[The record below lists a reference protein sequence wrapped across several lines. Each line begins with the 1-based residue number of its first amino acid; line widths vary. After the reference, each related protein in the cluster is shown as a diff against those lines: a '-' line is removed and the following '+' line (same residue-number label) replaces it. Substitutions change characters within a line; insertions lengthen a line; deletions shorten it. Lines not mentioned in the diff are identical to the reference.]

1 MSLQDLNP
9 VQTFPRVDP
18 TATTDNRPTPIE
30 LAVSGS
36 HNEVLNILLEYTEMP
51 NQLKLSHLAKLMNA
65 DDEEAKAEFKKM
77 LSTMPLDLVR
87 VINLKSYKSENF
99 KLKTLFN
106 LRQIVKT
113 ESEQIIYKI
122 S

>member
-1 MSLQDLNP
+1 MSLQNVNP
-9 VQTFPRVDP
+9 VQTFLRVDP

-36 HNEVLNILLEYTEMP
+36 HDEVLKILLEYTEMP
-51 NQLKLSHLAKLMNA
+51 NKLKLPHLAKLMNA
-65 DDEEAKAEFKKM
+65 GDEEAKAEFKRM

-87 VINLKSYKSENF
+87 VPHKSENL

-106 LRQIVKT
+106 LHQIVKT
-113 ESEQIIYKI
+113 EREQII
-122 S
+122 

>member
-1 MSLQDLNP
+1 MSLQNVNP
-9 VQTFPRVDP
+9 VQTFFRVDP

-30 LAVSGS
+30 LAVSGN
-36 HNEVLNILLEYTEMP
+36 HKEVLKILLEYTEMP
-51 NQLKLSHLAKLMNA
+51 NELKLPHLAKLMNS

-87 VINLKSYKSENF
+87 VPHKSENL

-106 LRQIVKT
+106 LYQIVKAK
-113 ESEQIIYKI
+113 SEQII
-122 S
+122 

>member
-1 MSLQDLNP
+1 MSLQNLNP
-9 VQTFPRVDP
+9 LQTFLRVDP

-36 HNEVLNILLEYTEMP
+36 HDEVLKILLEYTEMP
-51 NQLKLSHLAKLMNA
+51 NKLKLPHLAKLMNA
-65 DDEEAKAEFKKM
+65 GDEEAKAEFKRM

-87 VINLKSYKSENF
+87 VPHKSENL

-106 LRQIVKT
+106 LHQIVKT
-113 ESEQIIYKI
+113 EREQII
-122 S
+122 

>member
-1 MSLQDLNP
+1 MSSQNLNP
-9 VQTFPRVDP
+9 LQTFLRVDP

-30 LAVSGS
+30 LAVSGN
-36 HNEVLNILLEYTEMP
+36 HNEVLKILMEYTEMP
-51 NQLKLSHLAKLMNA
+51 NEMKLPHLAKLMNA
-65 DDEEAKAEFKKM
+65 DVEEAKAEFKKM

-87 VINLKSYKSENF
+87 VPHKSENV

-106 LRQIVKT
+106 LCQIVKT
-113 ESEQIIYKI
+113 ESEQIINKI